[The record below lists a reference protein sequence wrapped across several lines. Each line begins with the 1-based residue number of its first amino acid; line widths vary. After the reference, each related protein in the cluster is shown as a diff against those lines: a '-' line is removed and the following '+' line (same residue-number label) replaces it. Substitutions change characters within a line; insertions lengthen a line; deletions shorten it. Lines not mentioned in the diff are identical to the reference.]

1 MTKIDARARARRLGL
16 LPADELVED
25 LFTAGIEKLTNDRAL
40 LVSLLAEQAGT
51 DIGRFMNRVLWW
63 RFHPENKQL
72 LWDLFSE
79 VIDMSEVGFM
89 GSFYSFVSNDLLDD
103 GGFRISVGSHGDPV
117 VVYDSEGN
125 QDPSELMEAMD
136 RAELEYTRRIASLV
150 RAKERKEV

>member
-1 MTKIDARARARRLGL
+1 MTKIDA
-16 LPADELVED
+16 

-51 DIGRFMNRVLWW
+51 EIGRFMNRVLWW
-63 RFHPENKQL
+63 RSHEENKHL
-72 LWDLFSE
+72 LWALFSE

-103 GGFRISVGSHGDPV
+103 GGFRIENGPSGDPV

-136 RAELEYTRRIASLV
+136 RVELNHARRIALLV
-150 RAKERKEV
+150 RAKERKARVS